1 MGAEIV
7 TYSGKTVTSLDDA
20 LVYESALGAGGVIYG
35 AEVTIQSG
43 SVLHVAAGHVVLCG
57 RKITIGET
65 NVSVQLPTSGTLLGR
80 LYLHMDL
87 SNVMTPV
94 ELLTE
99 VAATLTDPVQDEH
112 VNVLNGV
119 YEINLATFTASA
131 SSMSDLVNVAPAVA
145 PGSPSFIAP
154 IEPGSTSLR
163 SYTTGQYL
171 LYRGKLY
178 RATTT
183 IAQGA
188 ALVPGTNMELV
199 VLSEELYSVDQS
211 LNGFSFGVDGQGKAG
226 YRLPGTTEIIPFKK
240 ASGTAEPAQV
250 LTGYT
255 FSNDD
260 EQGLAGAMPDWGS
273 VIMSPEGDEELVAP
287 EGYYSEII
295 VDGSVAYAAGQDS
308 VKTGLHTWTINT
320 GTTVADQTW
329 NTGLGSK
336 LIGASVTAMSG
347 LRFYSWQENYNAY
360 SPGSVTCTCSG
371 GTIRVNLPS
380 NATRETGTG
389 SGDRATV
396 TITVTYWYFD
406 D

>member
-1 MGAEIV
+1 MSAEIV
-7 TYSGKTVTSLDDA
+7 TYSGKTVTSQDDA
-20 LVYESALGAGGVIYG
+20 LVYESALGTGGIVYG
-35 AEVTIQSG
+35 AEVTIKS
-43 SVLHVAAGHVVLCG
+43 SNVLHISEGHAVLCG
-57 RKITIGET
+57 RKITITEGDIP
-65 NVSVQLPTSGTLLGR
+65 VQLPASGTQLGR
-80 LYLHMDL
+80 IYLRLDL
-87 SNVMTPV
+87 SNTLAPA

-99 VAATLTDPVQDEH
+99 IAATLTEPVQEAD
-112 VNVLNGV
+112 VNIINGI

-131 SSMSDLVNVAPAVA
+131 SSLADLVFVAPLVA
-145 PGSPSFIAP
+145 PGAPAFVAPVEPSGTA
-154 IEPGSTSLR
+154 LR
-163 SYTTGQYL
+163 NYSAGQYL
-171 LYRGKLY
+171 LYGGVLY

-183 IAQGA
+183 IAAGA
-188 ALVPGTNMELV
+188 ALVPGTNLAAI
-199 VLSEELYSVDQS
+199 LLADELYTVDTG
-211 LNGFSFGVDGQGKAG
+211 LNGFTFGVDRQGKAG
-226 YRLPGTTEIIPFKK
+226 YIPPGGSEIIPFKK

-260 EQGLAGAMPDWGS
+260 EQGLEGEMPDWGS

-287 EGYYSEII
+287 EGHYSEII

-308 VKTGLHTWTINT
+308 VKSGLHTFTINT
-320 GTTVADQTW
+320 GTTVADQVW

-336 LIGASVTAMSG
+336 LIGASVTSMSG